1 MKYAKVISLI
11 LVLSFVF
18 ALSACGK
25 KDSTE
30 VETTASVQPSEK
42 AVVETDGDGTPVE
55 MLAVYFPYD
64 PASEKTAKAVADA
77 TGAKLFALETV
88 NGYSD
93 NSEERASQAKDEAQQ
108 KSRPA
113 LKNTLDAITPYS
125 VLFVCTPL
133 WEDDMPM
140 AVYTF
145 FEDYDLRDRA
155 IVPLCVSDGENS
167 AEALT
172 SLVREKLPASIVTD
186 GMAVTGSEPDAA
198 AIKAFIDNALN
209 G

>member
-1 MKYAKVISLI
+1 MKYVKVISL
-11 LVLSFVF
+11 LLALSLVF
-18 ALSACGK
+18 AFAACGK
-25 KDSTE
+25 KGGADI
-30 VETTASVQPSEK
+30 ETTASVQSTEK
-42 AVVETDGDGTPVE
+42 VTVKTDGDDAPIE

-64 PASEKTAKAVADA
+64 AESEKTAKIVAEA

-93 NSEERASQAKDEAQQ
+93 NDEERASQAKDEVQQ

-133 WEDDMPM
+133 WENDMPM

-145 FEDYDLRDRA
+145 FEDYDLRDRV
-155 IVPLCVSDGENS
+155 IVPLCVSDGEND
-167 AEALT
+167 AETLT
-172 SLVREKLPASIVTD
+172 TLVREKLSASIVTD
-186 GMAVTGSEPDAA
+186 GMSVTGSEPDSA
-198 AIKAFIDNALN
+198 AIKSFIDNALN